1 MSHGG
6 AKKSLACLCQVW
18 IHGGSNLETGPD
30 WAAFEGSKLVA
41 RSTVVPADGS
51 EAVIM
56 VAIGYRLGGLG
67 FMAMPELTAESSEN
81 SSGNYGLLDQI
92 FALKWIKRNIHS
104 FGASADP
111 KVMVFGESAGAYDVS
126 ILLASPLAAGLFDG
140 AILQSPYQAYLWT
153 TLAESEKTGSA
164 CAAAHKCQ
172 KDDAAATLEC
182 MRNLTA
188 LEAYLCQ
195 TEVYKP
201 TSNILQHQS
210 FPNVDGSVLV
220 NWICL
225 FLLGP
230 LI

>member
-1 MSHGG
+1 M
-6 AKKSLACLCQVW
+6 CQVW
-18 IHGGSNLETGPD
+18 IHGGGNDETGPG
-30 WAAFEGSKLVA
+30 WPAFEGSKLVA

-92 FALKWIKRNIHS
+92 FALEWIKRNIHS

-140 AILQSPYQAYLWT
+140 AILQSPYQAYHWT
-153 TLAESEKTGSA
+153 TLAESEKTGRA

-195 TEVYKP
+195 TEVYEP

-225 FLLGP
+225 FVLGP